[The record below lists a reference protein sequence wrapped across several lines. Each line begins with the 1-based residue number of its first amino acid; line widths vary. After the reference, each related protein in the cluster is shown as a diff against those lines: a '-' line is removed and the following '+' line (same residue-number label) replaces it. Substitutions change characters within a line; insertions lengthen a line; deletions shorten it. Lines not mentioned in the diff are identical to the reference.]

1 MSNSLLPLPELG
13 RLGGALFI
21 VHYSLLIVFSVRKGW
36 GMIRITRLNKTEL
49 IVNADLIEFIEATP
63 DTIIT
68 LTTGQKLIASEPVEE
83 IIERVIAFRRR
94 ITIPE

>member
-1 MSNSLLPLPELG
+1 
-13 RLGGALFI
+13 
-21 VHYSLLIVFSVRKGW
+21 
-36 GMIRITRLNKTEL
+36 MIRITRLNKTEL